1 MITKLTRIFE
11 NEGYSIFKE
20 RNCVTSD
27 QGFDHSFDCY
37 LVYDNDRLICIFSTM
52 LRKTGSSVQ
61 LIFKINN
68 IILLTETYMMNI
80 LQLGE
85 LPRLSV
91 EEITAGNFRYFT
103 YNYNKKTN
111 SFILTNGGQV
121 KVDNIKLVK
130 HTQVHPSKLI
140 STVVSNVDDVISQ
153 LSTLI

>member
-1 MITKLTRIFE
+1 
-11 NEGYSIFKE
+11 
-20 RNCVTSD
+20 
-27 QGFDHSFDCY
+27 
-37 LVYDNDRLICIFSTM
+37 M
-52 LRKTGSSVQ
+52 LFR
-61 LIFKINN
+61 
-68 IILLTETYMMNI
+68 
-80 LQLGE
+80 
-85 LPRLSV
+85 SV
-91 EEITAGNFRYFT
+91 EEIIAGNFRYFT